1 MVKKVYPIKWDSES
15 GKWLLQYVTT
25 SGNIQNVL
33 SSERTA
39 LENYLDELKI
49 FRQTFDQKSH

>member
-15 GKWLLQYVTT
+15 GKWLLQYATT

-39 LENYLDELKI
+39 LENYLAELKI